1 MADKK
6 IKNSIK
12 IEDEKMLNE
21 NDLDKISGG
30 NVIDLF
36 EPEEDEF
43 GKEKNTCD
51 VTIRENINPANVRN
65 KQVVT
70 LDIIHR

>member
-30 NVIDLF
+30 NVMDLF
-36 EPEEDEF
+36 EPKEDEF
-43 GKEKNTCD
+43 GKEKNICD
-51 VTIRENINPANVRN
+51 VTTRENINQANGRN
-65 KQVVT
+65 KQLVT
-70 LDIIHR
+70 LDIVHR